1 MKKYNWPIRVFF
13 AILIILLEVLEIF
26 VYIGSRV
33 HLVALILVFVV
44 FFAIIDF
51 IEKKED
57 NNK

>member
-13 AILIILLEVLEIF
+13 AILIIVLEVLESF
-26 VYIGSRV
+26 DYIGSRV